1 MALALPMIVGFTGLL
16 VLPAKTS
23 SNGVLLTLVNQAFPG
38 WFVGIVVVAAAATAM
53 VPAAGLIVAMSSVI
67 ARNIVPARTERGQ
80 FAVNQAS
87 VVVVTGLALTLGLAR
102 PDLLA
107 NLLLLT
113 FSGLDQL
120 IPAIGLALLARRVI
134 GKWPVVAG
142 LLVGE
147 AIVIWLTFS
156 HAYSGHI
163 NVGIVAL
170 VPNIAIVGIGAILE
184 RGLRDRT
191 ASPMPVARLPQRT
204 APTE

>member
-1 MALALPMIVGFTGLL
+1 MLLALS
-16 VLPAKTS
+16 K
-23 SNGVLLTLVNQAFPG
+23 QAFPA
-38 WFVGIVVVAAAATAM
+38 WFVGIVVVATAATAM
-53 VPAAGLIVAMSSVI
+53 VPAAGLIIAMSSVI
-67 ARNIVPARTERGQ
+67 ARNIAPARTERGQ
-80 FAVNQAS
+80 FAVNQVS
-87 VVVVTGLALTLGLAR
+87 VVVVTGLALTLGLTR

-120 IPAIGLALLARRVI
+120 IPAIGLALLARRFV

-156 HAYSGHI
+156 HVYSGHV

-170 VPNIAIVGIGAILE
+170 LPNLAIVGIGAVVE
-184 RGLRDRT
+184 RGLGTR
-191 ASPMPVARLPQRT
+191 PVHVAQVPQST
-204 APTE
+204 TT